1 MWCHFMVTAHT
12 SKLLAPILMSH
23 CQSLT
28 NLNLDAVT
36 SYLNHGVAAATY
48 LKAPVTENIA
58 PVSCSIQSAMLR
70 QSNKPLSIQFRSV
83 QIANCKRWSFH
94 IYL

>member
-1 MWCHFMVTAHT
+1 MWCHFMGSAHT
-12 SKLLAPILMSH
+12 SKILAPILMSH
-23 CQSLT
+23 FQCLT
-28 NLNLDAVT
+28 NLNLNAVT
-36 SYLNHGVAAATY
+36 SYLNHGVTAATY

-70 QSNKPLSIQFRSV
+70 HSNKPLSIQFRSV
-83 QIANCKRWSFH
+83 QIANCKRWSFN